1 MPGTLMN
8 QNALKHGAYCRVAL
22 GRMHPV
28 LEPIRRKVFRLRQA
42 FEAALVDNHDEISPL
57 QAAHLHTAMVH
68 ETLALVWE
76 KRLRDEYASMTVEQ
90 LAVATDRI
98 SRERDRRDAALDKLG
113 LEHAAQAQAV
123 YRTPG
128 GQTLAELVFRP
139 ARPEQAPDA
148 APGAPGASGEGGQ
161 PRQLRLQTKL

>member
-42 FEAALVDNHDEISPL
+42 FEEALVDTHDEISPTM
-57 QAAHLHTAMVH
+57 AGRLHSAMVH

-76 KRLRDEYASMTVEQ
+76 KRLRDEYASMTIEQ

-98 SRERDRRDAALDKLG
+98 SRERDRRDQALEKLG
-113 LEHAAQAQAV
+113 LEQAARTQAL
-123 YRTPG
+123 YRTFDG
-128 GQTLAELVFRP
+128 RSLADLVFP
-139 ARPEQAPDA
+139 KGTPEQAQSEPTE
-148 APGAPGASGEGGQ
+148 ASGEGGQ
-161 PRQLRLQTKL
+161 

>member
-1 MPGTLMN
+1 MPGTRMN
-8 QNALKHGAYCRVAL
+8 QNALKHGGYCRVAL
-22 GRMHPV
+22 GRMHPQ

-68 ETLALVWE
+68 ETLAQVWE
-76 KRLRDEYASMTVEQ
+76 RRVRDEYAAMTVEQ

-113 LEHAAQAQAV
+113 LEQAARTQALYRMADGRTLADLVFPKETPTQAQSEP
-123 YRTPG
+123 T
-128 GQTLAELVFRP
+128 
-139 ARPEQAPDA
+139 
-148 APGAPGASGEGGQ
+148 GAPEGSGEGSQ
-161 PRQLRLQTKL
+161 